1 MNRKKGEILK
11 PLIKM
16 PESPDDCWV
25 WQGKINKPTGYGHKQ
40 FDGHTLLAHRWVYSM
55 FNGHIPDDMVIDHL
69 CGNRAC
75 VNPRHLEAV
84 SQTENCRRGNG
95 TKLTEDQARQIKLR
109 IPHLK
114 WGGRK
119 KLAQEFNVSE
129 NLISD
134 IKYGRAWADLD
145 VGPLSD

>member
-1 MNRKKGEILK
+1 
-11 PLIKM
+11 
-16 PESPDDCWV
+16 
-25 WQGKINKPTGYGHKQ
+25 
-40 FDGHTLLAHRWVYSM
+40 M
-55 FNGHIPDDMVIDHL
+55 FNGHIPDGMVVDHL

-84 SQTENCRRGNG
+84 NQMENCHRGNG
-95 TKLTEDQARQIKLR
+95 TKLTADQARQIKRR

-114 WGGRK
+114 WGERK
-119 KLAQEFNVSE
+119 ELAQEFNVSE